1 MTKKLNIDII
11 AKDKSKQALSQVQ
24 GNLAKTKKSV
34 LNLRNALIGLG
45 AGLALRSVI
54 NVGKEVENLQV
65 RFKFLF
71 GSVEEGKVAFDNLS
85 KFAAK
90 VPFSLGD
97 IAAASGNL
105 GVVAKDAKDLTR
117 ILEITGNVAAFTGL
131 DFQTTAS
138 QIQRAFSGGIAAA
151 DIFREKGLRQILG
164 FEAGAKVSIEET
176 IKAFEKTFG
185 KGGKLGKVTD
195 DLAQTLTGTV
205 SMLQD
210 ELFNFQKLIAEQFIG
225 TLTDEL
231 GDLKTFLEQN
241 RDEIEEIAVSI
252 GTTLADAILVLGKA
266 FNATREVYQFLD
278 RPIKD
283 IVLELMG
290 FGETAVSVSGDTANL
305 SHNIEDMAE
314 SFDKATI
321 SLEKFKNNSELSNT
335 FKITPSQGEDIFEQ
349 LKKIREKT
357 GVGLINQIKAQ
368 KRQELET
375 LKEANDLG
383 LLTEQ
388 EFLKQKEKLNQIYED
403 KITRAKEN
411 EISQRVKLEKQAQ
424 DEIIGLTGSALKDL
438 SGLNKTAFRAY
449 QAFQIGQ
456 AIINAHATASRVMAQ
471 YAGLFPLNIAMAGAA
486 YAAGAARVAAIRAT
500 PAPRISGGRV
510 NEGQSYMVGEGGREM
525 FVPQSS
531 GTIVPNNQ
539 LGSPN
544 INITIMANDT
554 EGFDDLLLKRR
565 STIVNVINDAL
576 NSQGK
581 EALV

>member
-11 AKDKSKQALSQVQ
+11 AKDKSKQALNQVQ

-71 GSVEEGKVAFDNLS
+71 GSVEEGKIAFDNLS
-85 KFAAK
+85 KFASK
-90 VPFSLGD
+90 VPFSLEE
-97 IAAASGNL
+97 ITAASGNL
-105 GVVAKDAKDLTR
+105 AVVAKDANDLNR
-117 ILEITGNVAAFTGL
+117 ILEITGNVAAVTGI
-131 DFQTTAS
+131 DFATAGS

-151 DIFREKGLRQILG
+151 DIFRERGVRAMLG
-164 FEAGAKVSIEET
+164 FEEGAKVSIDET
-176 IKAFEKTFG
+176 IKAFEKAFSGDGEFAKATEE
-185 KGGKLGKVTD
+185 
-195 DLAQTLTGTV
+195 LARTLTGTT
-205 SMLQD
+205 SMLRD

-231 GDLKTFLEQN
+231 GDLKQFFEEN
-241 RDEIEEIAVSI
+241 KKEIQEIATAI
-252 GTTLADAILVLGKA
+252 GTTLADAILILGKA
-266 FNATREVYQFLD
+266 FNTTRDVYEFLD

-283 IVLELMG
+283 IVLELIG

-305 SHNIEDMAE
+305 SHNIKDMAE

-321 SLEKFKNNSELSNT
+321 SLEKFKDNSELSNT
-335 FKITPSQGEDIFEQ
+335 FKIVPAQGEDIFEQ

-438 SGLNKTAFRAY
+438 SGLNRTAFRAY

-510 NEGQSYMVGEGGREM
+510 NVGEPYMVGEAGREM
-525 FVPQSS
+525 FVPQQS

-539 LGSPN
+539 LTSPN
-544 INITIMANDT
+544 VNITINANDT

-565 STIVNVINDAL
+565 SVIVNVINDAL
-576 NSQGK
+576 NTQGK
-581 EALV
+581 EALI

>member
-11 AKDKSKQALSQVQ
+11 AKDKSRQALNQVQ

-241 RDEIEEIAVSI
+241 KDEIQEIAVAI
-252 GTTLADAILVLGKA
+252 GETLADAILLLGKA
-266 FNATREVYQFLD
+266 FNTTRDVYQFLD

-321 SLEKFKNNSELSNT
+321 SLEKFKDNAELSNT
-335 FKITPSQGEDIFEQ
+335 FKIVPAQGEDIFEQ

-357 GVGLINQIKAQ
+357 GIGLINQIKAQ
-368 KRQELET
+368 KREELEA
-375 LKEANDLG
+375 LKEAYDLS
-383 LLTEQ
+383 LLTEE
-388 EFLKQKEKLNQIYED
+388 EFLKQKEKLNEIYED

-438 SGLNKTAFRAY
+438 SGLNRTAFRAY

-486 YAAGAARVAAIRAT
+486 YAAGAARVAAIRSA

-510 NEGQSYMVGEGGREM
+510 NAGEPYMVGEAGREM
-525 FVPQSS
+525 FVPQQS

-539 LGSPN
+539 LTSPN
-544 INITIMANDT
+544 VNITIMANDT

-565 STIVNVINDAL
+565 SVIVNVINDAL
-576 NSQGK
+576 NTQGK
-581 EALV
+581 EALI

>member
-11 AKDKSKQALSQVQ
+11 AKDKSKQALNQVQ

-71 GSVEEGKVAFDNLS
+71 GSVEEGKIAFDNLS

-241 RDEIEEIAVSI
+241 KDEIQEIAVAI
-252 GTTLADAILVLGKA
+252 GETLANAILILGKA

-321 SLEKFKNNSELSNT
+321 SLEKFKDNAELSNT
-335 FKITPSQGEDIFEQ
+335 FKIVPAQGEDIFEQ

-375 LKEANDLG
+375 LKDANDLG
-383 LLTEQ
+383 LLTDE

-403 KITRAKEN
+403 RITRAKEN

-438 SGLNKTAFRAY
+438 SGLNRTAFRAY

-486 YAAGAARVAAIRAT
+486 YAAGAARVAAIRSA

-510 NEGQSYMVGEGGREM
+510 NAGEPYMVGEAGREM
-525 FVPQSS
+525 FVPQQS

-539 LGSPN
+539 LTSPN
-544 INITIMANDT
+544 VNITIMANDT

-576 NSQGK
+576 NTQGK
-581 EALV
+581 EALI

>member
-11 AKDKSKQALSQVQ
+11 AKDKSKQALNQVQ

-71 GSVEEGKVAFDNLS
+71 GSVEEGKIAFDNLS

-241 RDEIEEIAVSI
+241 KDEIQEIAVAI
-252 GTTLADAILVLGKA
+252 GETLANAILILGKA

-321 SLEKFKNNSELSNT
+321 SLEKFKDNAELSNT
-335 FKITPSQGEDIFEQ
+335 FKIVPAQGEDIFEQ

-375 LKEANDLG
+375 LKDANDLG
-383 LLTEQ
+383 LLTDE

-403 KITRAKEN
+403 RITRAKEN

-438 SGLNKTAFRAY
+438 SGLNRTAFRAY

-486 YAAGAARVAAIRAT
+486 YAAGAARVAAIRSA

-510 NEGQSYMVGEGGREM
+510 NAGEPYMVGEAGREM
-525 FVPQSS
+525 FVPQQS

-539 LGSPN
+539 LTSPN
-544 INITIMANDT
+544 VNITIMANDT

-565 STIVNVINDAL
+565 SVIVNVINDAL
-576 NSQGK
+576 NTQGK
-581 EALV
+581 EALI